1 MMAYIG
7 INNTANTA
15 AGRGITCTA
24 FSFRCINFAITNIGT
39 AGFNFSHKAEAV
51 GYCGIATGPGTP

>member
-7 INNTANTA
+7 TNNTANIT
-15 AGRGITCTA
+15 AGRGITGAA
-24 FSFRCINFAITNIGT
+24 FSFTCINFAITNIGT

-51 GYCGIATGPGTP
+51 GYCGITTGPGTP